1 MRFFLRSVVLLLV
14 ALPLLA
20 FVALAM
26 CLQDRPLVTR
36 TVQLTAQDIERAKRI
51 VRAQDPRKA
60 DRNGLQVV
68 SIDERDLDLALN
80 YLAHRLGR
88 GAATVAL
95 RPGAVQ
101 LQASLEL
108 PHNPFGRYV
117 NVDAELRETAGVPRV
132 ERLRIGSLPV
142 PVIAADW
149 LLREGLRR
157 ALATERGELAAY
169 VIRGMKVG
177 EGRVTV
183 TYYWSDEVAGRAR
196 AVLVDAARQARLR
209 VYHERLVE
217 TVAGMPAPVSVA
229 ALMPPLFRLAV
240 DRGGA
245 ADIVAENRA
254 ALVVLAL
261 YATGRGMGE
270 LVPAAKQWP
279 QPAWRT
285 VTLAG
290 RDDFAKHFLL
300 SAAIAAEGG
309 SPLADA
315 IGVYKEIADSR
326 GGSGF
331 SFNDM
336 GANRAGTRFGEVA
349 SQSPG
354 RARQLARAVA
364 SGVKESDFMPD
375 VSDLPE
381 FLPEAEFVR
390 RFGGVDGAGYGRMMG
405 TIEERVGSLPLL
417 R

>member
-1 MRFFLRSVVLLLV
+1 
-14 ALPLLA
+14 
-20 FVALAM
+20 
-26 CLQDRPLVTR
+26 
-36 TVQLTAQDIERAKRI
+36 
-51 VRAQDPRKA
+51 
-60 DRNGLQVV
+60 
-68 SIDERDLDLALN
+68 
-80 YLAHRLGR
+80 
-88 GAATVAL
+88 
-95 RPGAVQ
+95 
-101 LQASLEL
+101 
-108 PHNPFGRYV
+108 
-117 NVDAELRETAGVPRV
+117 
-132 ERLRIGSLPV
+132 
-142 PVIAADW
+142 
-149 LLREGLRR
+149 
-157 ALATERGELAAY
+157 
-169 VIRGMKVG
+169 
-177 EGRVTV
+177 
-183 TYYWSDEVAGRAR
+183 
-196 AVLVDAARQARLR
+196 
-209 VYHERLVE
+209 
-217 TVAGMPAPVSVA
+217 
-229 ALMPPLFRLAV
+229 MPPLFRLAV

-375 VSDLPE
+375 VSDLPDRDLE
-381 FLPEAEFVR
+381 LGVLLALLQDDAKNQSSYLTWKEGVPQADVAAILRRDFLVSAER
-390 RFGGVDGAGYGRMMG
+390 ADKLSGAWGRHPLLGRMYLPAYRAG
-405 TIEERVGSLPLL
+405 TELVARLRREHPPEVILPALYGARGL
-417 R
+417 VDAQTLPKMLGE